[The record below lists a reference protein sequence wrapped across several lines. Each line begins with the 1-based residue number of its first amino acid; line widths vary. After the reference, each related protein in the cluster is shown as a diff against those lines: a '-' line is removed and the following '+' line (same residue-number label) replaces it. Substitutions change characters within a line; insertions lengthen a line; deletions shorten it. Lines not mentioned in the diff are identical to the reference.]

1 MGKKK
6 KKSSGDIKTGEPP
19 VKVVE
24 KSGKNSSG
32 DMTRMEMP
40 KAMIL
45 DDGVLKPLDE
55 EAEKKKTRSEERTEY
70 LRRKKMVMKALEP
83 HNRQKIVFMKGTSG
97 FYTCFGTS
105 AIIYHKLVLP
115 RVDKKARI
123 QLRVDSD
130 WSCPSK
136 YGAVSIKRIDVA
148 KHKIL
153 TYPGIKLVKEN
164 EEFISFELA
173 EPLSEEEFTRLV
185 EKDQISRR
193 ELRKKLTR
201 SSPMQNAFTEI
212 LEIVRSVDRLERHH
226 TEKRMFELYGL
237 KMNKCVED
245 IVYHY
250 MRLAR
255 KEAEALPT
263 IEAITA
269 AITRADAVL
278 IMIDEVG
285 CWTHDECA
293 EVGESLAKLSRAI
306 LTEEKKAR
314 EKASRRRAAKD
325 ASKDTSAAPKE
336 DASGT

>member
-1 MGKKK
+1 MAKKK
-6 KKSSGDIKTGEPP
+6 NASGDII
-19 VKVVE
+19 E
-24 KSGKNSSG
+24 KK
-32 DMTRMEMP
+32 EKP
-40 KAMIL
+40 QAMVL
-45 DDGVLKPLDE
+45 EDGVLTPLDA
-55 EAEKKKTRSEERTEY
+55 EAVEKENRSKERAEY
-70 LRRKKMVMKALEP
+70 LRRKKMVMKTLEP
-83 HNRQKIVFMKGTSG
+83 HNRQKIVFVKGTSG

-105 AIIYHKLVLP
+105 AVIYHKLVLP

-123 QLRVDSD
+123 QFRVDSD

-136 YGAVSIKRIDVA
+136 YGTVSVKRIDVT
-148 KHKIL
+148 KQKIL
-153 TYPGIKLVKEN
+153 NYPGMKLVKEN
-164 EEFISFELA
+164 EEFVSFSLE

-201 SSPMQNAFTEI
+201 SSPMQNAFSEI
-212 LEIVRSVDRLERHH
+212 LELIRNVDRLERHH

-237 KMNKCVED
+237 EMNRCVME
-245 IVYHY
+245 IMYNY

-255 KEAEALPT
+255 KEAEALST

-293 EVGESLAKLSRAI
+293 EVGESLAKLSRVM

-314 EKASRRRAAKD
+314 EKASRRGAIKD
-325 ASKDTSAAPKE
+325 ASRGASAAGAVAKGG
-336 DASGT
+336 DGAG